1 MMNIKSFK
9 TIALAAVTMVA
20 MCAPATAHAQL
31 GGLVNKAKKKAKE
44 KVEQVVDKKKTD
56 VQEKAK
62 EEVKNAKNDA
72 KMKALE
78 AQRPPLPWIMGLS
91 KFSEDT
97 IKEFARETL
106 GKLPDDNVIALR
118 DSLCARYK
126 SNKLL
131 MAALKEAQIDDYRL
145 NESLENEQQRFN
157 DFYNQLE
164 WSIVPSLLLG
174 VKGEKLDGES
184 ATMKYERPR
193 YHVVAGI
200 STYSAFK
207 TVKGDV
213 YFMSVL
219 GGTRVFLKANE
230 AAEVQAEID
239 RVRKIILLSKGIGT
253 FAKEVGDKPEAHGFL
268 PFLAEDWV
276 NRVDAALA
284 NNKPENIQ
292 YRDMPR
298 AGSMHAKF
306 KAEAL
311 AIAKAENPKVI
322 DVVITSDDW
331 DVLMKGVVPERRNI
345 YGFYI
350 TQDELGKICT
360 ERVWTQKYQGS
371 GKYGKL
377 KAGGVGVSTD
387 FYVK

>member
-1 MMNIKSFK
+1 MNIKSFK
-9 TIALAAVTMVA
+9 TIALAAVTMAA
-20 MCAPATAHAQL
+20 MCAPVTANAQL
-31 GGLVNKAKKKAKE
+31 GGLINKAKKKAKE

-97 IKEFARETL
+97 IKEFARERL

-118 DSLCARYK
+118 DSLFARYK

-131 MAALKEAQIDDYRL
+131 MAAMTETQIDDYRL

-331 DVLMKGVVPERRNI
+331 DVVMKGVVPERRNI

-360 ERVWTQKYQGS
+360 ERVWTQKYQGN

>member
-1 MMNIKSFK
+1 MNIKSFK
-9 TIALAAVTMVA
+9 TIALAAVTMAA
-20 MCAPATAHAQL
+20 MCAPVTANAQL
-31 GGLVNKAKKKAKE
+31 GGLINKAKKKAKE
-44 KVEQVVDKKKTD
+44 TVEQVVDKKKTD

-78 AQRPPLPWIMGLS
+78 TQRPPLPWIMGLS

-97 IKEFARETL
+97 IKEFARERL

-118 DSLCARYK
+118 DSLFARYK

-131 MAALKEAQIDDYRL
+131 MAAMTEAQIDDYRL

-230 AAEVQAEID
+230 AAEVKAEID
-239 RVRKIILLSKGIGT
+239 RVRKIILLSQGIGT

-268 PFLAEDWV
+268 PFLANDWV
-276 NRVDAALA
+276 TRVDAALA
-284 NNKPENIQ
+284 NNKPENIE
-292 YRDMPR
+292 YRPMPK
-298 AGSMHAKF
+298 AGTMHAKF

-311 AIAKAENPKVI
+311 AIAKADDPKVI
-322 DVVITSDDW
+322 DVVITSNDW
-331 DVLMKGVVPERRNI
+331 DVVMKGLVPERRNI
-345 YGFYI
+345 YGYYI

-360 ERVWTQKYQGS
+360 ERVWTQKYQGD

-377 KAGGVGVSTD
+377 RAGGVGVSTD

>member
-1 MMNIKSFK
+1 MNIKSFK
-9 TIALAAVTMVA
+9 TIALAAVTMAA
-20 MCAPATAHAQL
+20 MCAPVSANAQL

-44 KVEQVVDKKKTD
+44 TVEQVVDKKKTD

-78 AQRPPLPWIMGLS
+78 TQRPPLPWIMGLS

-97 IKEFARETL
+97 IKAFARETL

-118 DSLCARYK
+118 DSLFARYQ

-131 MAALKEAQIDDYRL
+131 MAAMTEAQIDDYRL

-331 DVLMKGVVPERRNI
+331 DVVMKGVVPERRNI
-345 YGFYI
+345 YGYYI

-360 ERVWTQKYQGS
+360 ERVWTQKYQGG

>member
-1 MMNIKSFK
+1 M
-9 TIALAAVTMVA
+9 
-20 MCAPATAHAQL
+20 PA
-31 GGLVNKAKKKAKE
+31 
-44 KVEQVVDKKKTD
+44 
-56 VQEKAK
+56 
-62 EEVKNAKNDA
+62 
-72 KMKALE
+72 
-78 AQRPPLPWIMGLS
+78 
-91 KFSEDT
+91 
-97 IKEFARETL
+97 
-106 GKLPDDNVIALR
+106 
-118 DSLCARYK
+118 
-126 SNKLL
+126 
-131 MAALKEAQIDDYRL
+131 
-145 NESLENEQQRFN
+145 
-157 DFYNQLE
+157 
-164 WSIVPSLLLG
+164 LLLG

>member
-1 MMNIKSFK
+1 MNIKSFK
-9 TIALAAVTMVA
+9 TIALAAVTMAA
-20 MCAPATAHAQL
+20 MCAPVTANAQL
-31 GGLVNKAKKKAKE
+31 GGLINKAKKKAKE
-44 KVEQVVDKKKTD
+44 TVEQVVDKKKTD

-78 AQRPPLPWIMGLS
+78 TQRPPLPWIMGLS

-97 IKEFARETL
+97 IKEFARERL

-118 DSLCARYK
+118 DSLFARYK

-131 MAALKEAQIDDYRL
+131 MAAMTEAQIDDYRL

-230 AAEVQAEID
+230 AAEVQAAID

-360 ERVWTQKYQGS
+360 ERVWTQKYQGN

-387 FYVK
+387 CYVK

>member
-1 MMNIKSFK
+1 MNIKSFK
-9 TIALAAVTMVA
+9 TIALAAVTMAA
-20 MCAPATAHAQL
+20 MCAPVTANAQL
-31 GGLVNKAKKKAKE
+31 GGLINKAKKKAKE
-44 KVEQVVDKKKTD
+44 TVEQVVDKKKTD

-78 AQRPPLPWIMGLS
+78 TQRPPLPWIMGLS

-118 DSLCARYK
+118 DSLFARYK

-131 MAALKEAQIDDYRL
+131 MAAMKEAQIDDYRL

-219 GGTRVFLKANE
+219 GGTRAFLKANE
-230 AAEVQAEID
+230 AAEVKAEID
-239 RVRKIILLSKGIGT
+239 RVRKIILLSQGIGT

-268 PFLAEDWV
+268 PFLANDWV
-276 NRVDAALA
+276 TRVDAALA
-284 NNKPENIQ
+284 NNKPENIE
-292 YRDMPR
+292 YRPMPK
-298 AGSMHAKF
+298 AGTMHAKF

-311 AIAKAENPKVI
+311 AIAKADDPKVI
-322 DVVITSDDW
+322 DVVITSNDW
-331 DVLMKGVVPERRNI
+331 DVVMKGLVPERRNI
-345 YGFYI
+345 YGYYI

-360 ERVWTQKYQGS
+360 ERVWTQKYQGD

-377 KAGGVGVSTD
+377 RAGGVGVSTD

>member
-1 MMNIKSFK
+1 MNIKSFK
-9 TIALAAVTMVA
+9 TIALAAVTMAA
-20 MCAPATAHAQL
+20 MCAPVTANAQL
-31 GGLVNKAKKKAKE
+31 GGLINKAKKKAKE
-44 KVEQVVDKKKTD
+44 TVEQVVDKKKTD

-78 AQRPPLPWIMGLS
+78 TQRPPLPWIMGLS

-97 IKEFARETL
+97 IKAFARERL

-118 DSLCARYK
+118 DSLFARYK

-131 MAALKEAQIDDYRL
+131 MAAMKEAQIDDYRL

-230 AAEVQAEID
+230 AAEVKAEID
-239 RVRKIILLSKGIGT
+239 RVRKIILLSQGIGT

-268 PFLAEDWV
+268 PFLANDWV
-276 NRVDAALA
+276 TRVDAALA
-284 NNKPENIQ
+284 NNKPENIE
-292 YRDMPR
+292 YRPMPK
-298 AGSMHAKF
+298 AGTMHAKF

-311 AIAKAENPKVI
+311 AIAKADDPKVI
-322 DVVITSDDW
+322 DVVITSNDW
-331 DVLMKGVVPERRNI
+331 DVVMKGLVPERRNI
-345 YGFYI
+345 YGYYI

-360 ERVWTQKYQGS
+360 ERVWTQKYQGD

-377 KAGGVGVSTD
+377 RAGGVGVSTD